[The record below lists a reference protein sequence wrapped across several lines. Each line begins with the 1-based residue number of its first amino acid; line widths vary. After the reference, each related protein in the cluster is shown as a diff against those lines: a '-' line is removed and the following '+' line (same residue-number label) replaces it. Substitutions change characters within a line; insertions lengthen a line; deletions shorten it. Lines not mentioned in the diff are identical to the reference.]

1 MEVARVVTFEGVS
14 NERVEE
20 MRREMSEGEAPEGM
34 PSAQGFVLHDP
45 DTESSL
51 VIMIFQ
57 SEDDYQRAHEILDA
71 MPAGDTPGTRTSVK
85 KYDLA
90 VRFGG

>member
-34 PSAQGFVLHDP
+34 PTAQGLVLHDP
-45 DTESSL
+45 DTETSL
-51 VIMIFQ
+51 VIMIFK
-57 SEDDYQRAHEILDA
+57 SEEDYQRAHEILDA
-71 MPAGDTPGTRTSVK
+71 MPAADTPGRRTSVK

-90 VRFGG
+90 ARYES

>member
-57 SEDDYQRAHEILDA
+57 SEDDYHRAHEILDA

-90 VRFGG
+90 VRFGS